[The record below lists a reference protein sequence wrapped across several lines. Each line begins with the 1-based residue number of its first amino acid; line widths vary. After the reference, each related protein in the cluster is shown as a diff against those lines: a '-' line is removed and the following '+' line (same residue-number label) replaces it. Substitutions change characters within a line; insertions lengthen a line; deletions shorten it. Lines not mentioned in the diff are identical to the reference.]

1 MLGRQHPDSARS
13 GREDH
18 RRLGHDLPA
27 QTYGMGAPGV
37 CFEPGAGTDGHLR
50 GEPLPTVAD
59 LRRYQQEAKEVRDF
73 QAVEIE
79 LYIRTV

>member
-1 MLGRQHPDSARS
+1 MD
-13 GREDH
+13 
-18 RRLGHDLPA
+18 
-27 QTYGMGAPGV
+27 APGV
-37 CFEPGAGTDGHLR
+37 YFEPGAGTDAHLR
-50 GEPLPTVAD
+50 GEPLPAVAD